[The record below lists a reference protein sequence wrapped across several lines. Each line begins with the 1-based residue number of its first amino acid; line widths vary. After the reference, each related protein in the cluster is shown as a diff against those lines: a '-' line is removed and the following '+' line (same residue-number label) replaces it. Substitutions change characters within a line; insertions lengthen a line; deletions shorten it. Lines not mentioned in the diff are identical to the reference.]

1 MINGS
6 TPFPAFPDAPAS
18 PERNLERESLTK
30 SPKKTRYT
38 PGEGGAHEESPL
50 HIIITREPQEAVPE
64 IPATH
69 RFHRPSVA
77 TAAPAAT
84 GHCTHSN
91 HNKDFWAAQAS
102 PKMVLGEPQEA
113 VPEIPATHRFHRPSV
128 ATAAQAAT
136 GHCTHSNHNKD
147 FWAAQAS
154 PKMVLGEPQ
163 ESLTHPR
170 GIAQESPIEYK
181 SDPRDSTSNPST
193 HRFPQQQQATVP
205 TTAT

>member
-1 MINGS
+1 MMINGS

-102 PKMVLGEPQEA
+102 PKMVLGEPQE
-113 VPEIPATHRFHRPSV
+113 
-128 ATAAQAAT
+128 
-136 GHCTHSNHNKD
+136 
-147 FWAAQAS
+147 
-154 PKMVLGEPQ
+154 
-163 ESLTHPR
+163 SLTHPR